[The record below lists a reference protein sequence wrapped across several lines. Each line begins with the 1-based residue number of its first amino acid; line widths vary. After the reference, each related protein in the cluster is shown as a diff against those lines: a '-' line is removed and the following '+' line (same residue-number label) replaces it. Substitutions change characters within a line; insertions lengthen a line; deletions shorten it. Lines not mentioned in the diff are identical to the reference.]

1 MRRIAVCLAMLVFV
15 LGCATAEKG
24 RSFDNQKAQ
33 QIEVGKT
40 TEAEVV
46 AMLGA
51 PYRTKTSS
59 NGEKKFRYAHGQAK
73 VVLGSVSSNY
83 KVVDITFDRN
93 GVVKE
98 IDRVN

>member
-1 MRRIAVCLAMLVFV
+1 MRKIAVCLAMLVF
-15 LGCATAEKG
+15 LFGCATAEKG

-33 QIEVGKT
+33 QIDVGKT

-73 VVLGSVSSNY
+73 VVLGSISSNY
-83 KVVDITFDRN
+83 QVVDITFDRN